1 MLFSSLEFIF
11 LFFPATLLAYF
22 AAGRSA
28 SRRAPLV
35 VLLFA
40 SLVFYAYW
48 KTEYLFLLLG
58 SLAVNYYLGERI
70 RRPGPAGA
78 RRFLLTAGVLANVGL
93 LVLFKYYNFLA
104 LNFAAAG
111 GPGLPRLAWDLPLG
125 ISFFTFV
132 QIAYLVDCGK
142 GKVPES
148 GPLEYSLFVTYFP
161 HLIAGP
167 IVHHSDLMPQ
177 FFGARVRSF
186 FAENF
191 ARGLFLFAL
200 GLCKKTLIADNL
212 AGAVAIVFD
221 DAPHPS
227 LFEGWLGALSY
238 TLQLYFD
245 FSGYSD
251 MAMGASV
258 MMNINLPPNF
268 DSPYRAAHITDF
280 WRRWH
285 MTLSRWLRDYVYIP
299 LGGNRGGSFATN
311 RNLFLT
317 FLVGGIWH
325 GAGFTFLLWG
335 TAHGLALVAHK
346 EYQRRGGRLPL
357 ALGVALTFLFNIFC
371 WVLFRARS
379 LADAG
384 KVFGAMFGA
393 HGLRLDDFFG
403 FPNFNK
409 LFPFTLFFCA
419 LGAAIV
425 FLAPN
430 SLELSR
436 RFRGSW
442 GYAFVL
448 AALLAAGIVSANTV
462 ISQEFLYF
470 DF

>member
-11 LFFPATLLAYF
+11 LFLPITLVAYF
-22 AAGRSA
+22 WAGRRG
-28 SRRAPLV
+28 RRAPLA
-35 VLLFA
+35 VLLLA

-48 KTEYLFLLLG
+48 RLEYLALLLA
-58 SLAVNYYLGERI
+58 SLAVNYWLGERI
-70 RRPGPAGA
+70 RHAERGA
-78 RRFLLTAGVLANVGL
+78 NRGMLVAGVVANVAL
-93 LVLFKYYNFLA
+93 LALFKYYNF
-104 LNFAAAG
+104 FAEVLLG
-111 GPGLPRLAWDLPLG
+111 FGLEGLPRLGWELPLG

-132 QIAYLVDCGK
+132 QIAYLVDCAK
-142 GKVPES
+142 GKVAHS

-177 FFGARVRSF
+177 FFQGATRRF
-186 FAENF
+186 FSENF

-200 GLCKKTLIADNL
+200 GLCKKTLLADNL
-212 AGAVAIVFD
+212 SGTVAIVFD
-221 DAPHPS
+221 DAPILS
-227 LFEGWLGALSY
+227 LAEAWLGALGY

-258 MMNINLPPNF
+258 MMNINLPQNF
-268 DSPYRAAHITDF
+268 DSPYRAAHITEF

-299 LGGNRGGSFATN
+299 LGGNRGGLATTY

-325 GAGFTFLLWG
+325 GAGYTFLLWG
-335 TAHGLALVAHK
+335 AAHGLALVAHK
-346 EYQRRGGRLPL
+346 EFQRRGGRLPL
-357 ALGVALTFLFNIFC
+357 SAAIALTFLFNIFC

-379 LADAG
+379 LNDAG
-384 KVFGAMFGA
+384 KVFYAMLGQN
-393 HGLRLDDFFG
+393 GLRLDEFWG

-409 LFPFTLFFCA
+409 LFPFTIFMCV
-419 LGAAIV
+419 LGSAIV
-425 FLAPN
+425 FTAPN
-430 SLELSR
+430 STALSLRFAPR
-436 RFRGSW
+436 RRW
-442 GYAFVL
+442 AAVL
-448 AALLAAGIVSANTV
+448 ALLLIAGIISANTS